1 MVPTMKKISKIFCVG
16 KYVDQL
22 PVHEYLFTQVIVLGK
37 EGYFAHFLRLHPRL
51 RLGRYQTVPHSTI
64 QPWE

>member
-1 MVPTMKKISKIFCVG
+1 MVPMKKISKIFCVG

-37 EGYFAHFLRLHPRL
+37 EGYFAH
-51 RLGRYQTVPHSTI
+51 
-64 QPWE
+64 

>member
-37 EGYFAHFLRLHPRL
+37 EGYFAH
-51 RLGRYQTVPHSTI
+51 
-64 QPWE
+64 